1 MKKVYV
7 LVAAIAA
14 FGALS
19 VGSTSFAAD
28 HRSVD
33 SVPATDDTVPATDDT
48 VPATDSVPTTAPSTT
63 AAPTTSPVT
72 TDSPTTTAAAVLPTT
87 LDTTTTS
94 SVAPAGITESSALV
108 GQEAPTTTTKKVGSD
123 GLLPNTGGD
132 VAIPLILALLAAGTG
147 AATLLVRRR
156 SNVS

>member
-7 LVAAIAA
+7 LVAALVAT

-19 VGSTSFAAD
+19 MGSASFAAPT
-28 HRSVD
+28 D
-33 SVPATDDTVPATDDT
+33 SVPPDDTVQATDDTVPATD
-48 VPATDSVPTTAPSTT
+48 TAPTT
-63 AAPTTSPVT
+63 AAPTTAAP
-72 TDSPTTTAAAVLPTT
+72 TTAAPTT
-87 LDTTTTS
+87 AAPTTAAPTTIAATTIAS
-94 SVAPAGITESSALV
+94 TAAPTTAALGVTESSAEV
-108 GQEAPTTTTKKVGSD
+108 GQEAPTSTTRRVGSD

-132 VAIPLILALLAAGTG
+132 MAIPLILAGLAAGTG